1 MCGCHVVIADIMHD
15 TLGILEEAGLRRL
28 ILRCR
33 GNGAQSLE
41 YF

>member
-1 MCGCHVVIADIMHD
+1 MSGCHMVIADVMHD

-28 ILRCR
+28 ILGCR
-33 GNGAQSLE
+33 SNGAQSLE